1 MKKQCPGLGLSLI
14 GLVRA
19 MFGHLLGAVCGAK
32 NWDGARLRRDF
43 TCSKISSLLQGLCW
57 SNVRCPPVHLPWFLG
72 HLDCQVM
79 FSKSFVPIPL
89 FHVANNVTFQRD

>member
-1 MKKQCPGLGLSLI
+1 MKQCPGLGLI

-43 TCSKISSLLQGLCW
+43 TLNYVRKFHLC
-57 SNVRCPPVHLPWFLG
+57 CKALTGATFDAPVHLPWFLR
-72 HLDCQVM
+72 HLDCQIM